1 MVKFSFL
8 NRTIAVTL
16 SFLVLFSTLSLAIEK
31 HFCGDTLVDVA
42 IFTNVKKCGTE
53 MQDMNQSEI
62 VKKSCCKDE
71 TEIINGQDE
80 LKINSFDDLSS
91 IQKQILVAFNF
102 SYINLFEGLPK
113 KTIPNRDYSPPE
125 IVKDIHVL
133 DETYL
138 I

>member
-1 MVKFSFL
+1 MKFSFL

-16 SFLVLFSTLSLAIEK
+16 SFLVLFSTLSIAIEK

>member
-1 MVKFSFL
+1 MKFSFL
-8 NRTIAVTL
+8 NKTIAVAL
-16 SFLVLFSTLSLAIEK
+16 SLLVLFSTLSVTIKK

-42 IFTNVKKCGTE
+42 IFTQAKKCGME
-53 MQDMNQSEI
+53 MQDMDKSEI

-71 TEIINGQDE
+71 IDIIKGQDE
-80 LKINSFDDLSS
+80 LKTNSFDDLSS
-91 IQKQILVAFNF
+91 IQKQILFAYSF

-113 KTIPNRDYSPPE
+113 QTIPNRDYSPPK

>member
-1 MVKFSFL
+1 MKFSFL
-8 NRTIAVTL
+8 NKTIAVAL
-16 SFLVLFSTLSLAIEK
+16 SLLVLFSTLSVTIEK

-42 IFTNVKKCGTE
+42 IFTQAKKCGME
-53 MQDMNQSEI
+53 MQDMDKSEI

-71 TEIINGQDE
+71 IDIIKGQDE
-80 LKINSFDDLSS
+80 LKTNSLDDLSS
-91 IQKQILVAFNF
+91 IQKQILVAYSF

-113 KTIPNRDYSPPE
+113 KAIPNRNYSPPK

>member
-1 MVKFSFL
+1 
-8 NRTIAVTL
+8 
-16 SFLVLFSTLSLAIEK
+16 
-31 HFCGDTLVDVA
+31 
-42 IFTNVKKCGTE
+42 
-53 MQDMNQSEI
+53 MQDKDKSEI

-71 TEIINGQDE
+71 IEIIKGQDE
-80 LKINSFDDLSS
+80 LKTNSLDDLSS
-91 IQKQILVAFNF
+91 IQKQILFAYSF

-113 KTIPNRDYSPPE
+113 QTIPNRDYSPPK

>member
-1 MVKFSFL
+1 MKFSFL

-16 SFLVLFSTLSLAIEK
+16 SFLVLFSTLSIAIEK
-31 HFCGDTLVDVA
+31 HFCGGTLVDVA
-42 IFTNVKKCGTE
+42 IFTKAKKCGTE

-80 LKINSFDDLSS
+80 LKTNSFDDLTS
-91 IQKQILVAFNF
+91 IQKQILIAFNF

-113 KTIPNRDYSPPE
+113 NTIPNRDYSPPK

>member
-1 MVKFSFL
+1 MKFSFL

-16 SFLVLFSTLSLAIEK
+16 SFLVLFSTLSIAIEK
-31 HFCGDTLVDVA
+31 HFCGGTLVDVA
-42 IFTNVKKCGTE
+42 IFTKAKKCGTE

-80 LKINSFDDLSS
+80 LKINSFDDLPS
-91 IQKQILVAFNF
+91 IQKQILIAFNF

>member
-1 MVKFSFL
+1 VKFSFL
-8 NRTIAVTL
+8 NKTIAVAL
-16 SFLVLFSTLSLAIEK
+16 SLLVLFSTLSVTIKK

-42 IFTNVKKCGTE
+42 IFTQAKKCGME
-53 MQDMNQSEI
+53 MQDMDKPEI

-71 TEIINGQDE
+71 IDIIKGQDE
-80 LKINSFDDLSS
+80 LKTNSFDDLSS
-91 IQKQILVAFNF
+91 IQKQILFAYSF

-113 KTIPNRDYSPPE
+113 QTIPNRDYSPPK

>member
-1 MVKFSFL
+1 
-8 NRTIAVTL
+8 
-16 SFLVLFSTLSLAIEK
+16 
-31 HFCGDTLVDVA
+31 
-42 IFTNVKKCGTE
+42 
-53 MQDMNQSEI
+53 MQDMDKPEI

-71 TEIINGQDE
+71 IDIIKGQDE
-80 LKINSFDDLSS
+80 LKTNSFDDLSS
-91 IQKQILVAFNF
+91 IQKQILFAYSF

-113 KTIPNRDYSPPE
+113 QTIPNRDYSPPK

>member
-1 MVKFSFL
+1 
-8 NRTIAVTL
+8 
-16 SFLVLFSTLSLAIEK
+16 
-31 HFCGDTLVDVA
+31 
-42 IFTNVKKCGTE
+42 

-80 LKINSFDDLSS
+80 LKINSFDDLPS
-91 IQKQILVAFNF
+91 IQKQILIAFNF

-113 KTIPNRDYSPPE
+113 KTIPHRDYSPPE

>member
-1 MVKFSFL
+1 MKLSFL
-8 NRTIAVTL
+8 NRTVAAAL
-16 SFLVLFSTLSLAIEK
+16 SFLVLFSTFSLTVEK

-42 IFTNVKKCGTE
+42 IFTKAKKCGME
-53 MQDMNQSEI
+53 VADIDQSEM

-71 TEIINGQDE
+71 TEIIKGQDE
-80 LKINSFDDLSS
+80 LKITSIDDLAS
-91 IQKQILVAFNF
+91 IHKQILIAYSF
-102 SYINLFEGLPK
+102 SYIYLFESLPK
-113 KTIPNRDYSPPE
+113 KAIPNRDYSPPE

>member
-1 MVKFSFL
+1 MKFSFL

>member
-1 MVKFSFL
+1 MKSSFF
-8 NRTIAVTL
+8 NRTIAVVL

-42 IFTNVKKCGTE
+42 IFTKAKKCGEE
-53 MQDMNQSEI
+53 MQGMNQSEI
-62 VKKSCCKDE
+62 TKKSCCKDE
-71 TEIINGQDE
+71 TQIIKGQDE
-80 LKINSFDDLSS
+80 LKTNSFDDLPS
-91 IQKQILVAFNF
+91 IQKQILVAFQF
-102 SYINLFEGLPK
+102 SYINLFESLPK
-113 KTIPNRDYSPPE
+113 ETIPNRDYSPPE

>member
-1 MVKFSFL
+1 MKFSFL

-42 IFTNVKKCGTE
+42 IFTNLKKCGTE

>member
-1 MVKFSFL
+1 MKFSFL
-8 NRTIAVTL
+8 NRAIAVAL
-16 SFLVLFSTLSLAIEK
+16 SFLVLFSTISVTVEK

-42 IFTNVKKCGTE
+42 IFTKANNCGAE
-53 MQDMNQSEI
+53 MQGMDQTEI

-71 TEIINGQDE
+71 IDIIKGQDE
-80 LKINSFDDLSS
+80 LKTNSFDDLSS
-91 IQKQILVAFNF
+91 IQKQILVAFQF
-102 SYINLFEGLPK
+102 SYINQFESLPK
-113 KTIPNRDYSPPE
+113 ETIPNREYSPPE